1 MIEETDMVLKRK
13 GHQKIFNKLFLTSS
27 ITIIVTVIILIVTIS
42 NYYAEIIIQK
52 EVNINTRTMERVEDY
67 FSSKDADINRAMRDL
82 YVNGEM
88 IDDISFALHN
98 GYEKYLEYR
107 LDKFSEDPSFT
118 PKNIDTYFKVFFS
131 QDSDINAISLR
142 SSEYPSIEYLL
153 INNYLR
159 WNRSIVENQ
168 ANYDP
173 LLFQG
178 NPRKNREFLLKDRE
192 LKDTITKKV
201 DINNPVTLKKI
212 GEVAI
217 YYSTE
222 QLDKIVKRHVGAPA
236 SFFLIDADGKMI
248 YSMNKGVPVAI
259 LDQVKHETNETKIE
273 WKNEKYYINSIASKG
288 DYAYVSVIPD
298 KGWQKLSI
306 VRGTM
311 WIVISLLMI
320 MAILISYSFIR
331 NYSRRINKIVS
342 IIRQVEKG
350 NLDARIPESPHE
362 DELSKIAVNINS
374 MLDELN
380 NYIEQFY
387 LLNLKQQQAELKA
400 LQAQIDPHFLFNTL
414 EAIRMVAL
422 VEGSKTSSKM
432 IFHLSKLFRY
442 TLESKDMVPLYTEI
456 EYVNQYIKLIQ
467 LKYPDKLQV
476 HFDIPREFDQILVQ
490 KLILQPIIENYFVH
504 GFKKDRLDNQ
514 LIIHAEKVDE
524 KIEIRIED
532 NGKGMTEE
540 RLSTIV
546 HHIHREEGEEMNSI
560 GLRNIH
566 QRLKLKYGEQ
576 FGISLQ
582 SIENEGMIVTLSIP
596 ARGASYV

>member
-1 MIEETDMVLKRK
+1 MVLKRK
-13 GHQKIFNKLFLTSS
+13 GHFNQKIFNKLFLTSS
-27 ITIIVTVIILIVTIS
+27 ITIIVTVIVLIVTIT
-42 NYYAEIIIQK
+42 NYYSDIIIQK

-82 YVNGEM
+82 YVNGDM
-88 IDDISFALHN
+88 IEDITFALHN

-107 LDKFSEDPSFT
+107 LDKFSQDRSFT
-118 PKNIDTYFKVFFS
+118 PRNIDTYFNGFFS

-153 INNYLR
+153 ISNYIR
-159 WNRSIVENQ
+159 WNKSIVEQEENF
-168 ANYDP
+168 DP
-173 LLFQG
+173 LLHQG
-178 NPRKNREFLLKDRE
+178 YPRLSGDTLPKGRE
-192 LKDTITKKV
+192 LKDTISKRL

-212 GEVAI
+212 GEI
-217 YYSTE
+217 SIFYSTE
-222 QLDKIVKRHVGAPA
+222 RLDKIVKRHEGAPA
-236 SFFLIDADGKMI
+236 SFFLIDADGKVI
-248 YSMNKGVPVAI
+248 YSVNKGVPTAL
-259 LDQVKHETNETKIE
+259 LDKVKNETNETKIE
-273 WKNEKYYINSIASKG
+273 WENEKYYINSIASKG
-288 DYAYVSVIPD
+288 DYTYVSIIPD
-298 KGWQKLSI
+298 KDWQKLSI

-311 WIVISLLMI
+311 WIVIILLI
-320 MAILISYSFIR
+320 TIAILISYSFIR

-342 IIRQVEKG
+342 IINQVEKG
-350 NLDARIPESPHE
+350 SLDARIPESKHE

-387 LLNLKQQQAELKA
+387 LLNMKQQQAELKA

-414 EAIRMVAL
+414 EAIRMVAV

-476 HFDIPREFDQILVQ
+476 HFDIPSEFDQILVP

-514 LIIHAEKVDE
+514 LFICAEKVDG
-524 KIEIRIED
+524 KIGIRIED

-540 RLSTIV
+540 RLSAIV

-566 QRLKLKYGEQ
+566 QRLKLKYGDQ

-582 SIENEGMIVTLSIP
+582 SIEHEGMIVTLSIP
-596 ARGASYV
+596 GRGASHV